1 MRLSVQGGAATLIIM
16 FNHIYIPKNS
26 FKSSNS
32 NTDIYTSIQVGLASG
47 FSHVITKSCLL
58 LRFKQQN
65 YEEWINRELV
75 FSASFFAA
83 CPPALAAVAADS
95 VTTSRRCSFVVIGQG
110 GEREAAAAEKEEE
123 GDMEK
128 SSHEM

>member
-16 FNHIYIPKNS
+16 FNHIYIPKTL
-26 FKSSNS
+26 SNHQIPIQ
-32 NTDIYTSIQVGLASG
+32 IYTSIQVGLASG